1 MPPENPNHPAVLLV
15 TVTKTESRAVLTAM
29 QAATGVAAKVVMRD
43 ASNYQFLGH
52 LQGAD
57 IYLALSEMGAGGLG
71 GAQATVSKAIAAIK
85 PGAVIMVGIAFG
97 INQQKQTIGEVLIA
111 NQVLLYDLQR
121 VGANETLSRG
131 DKAHA
136 TPRLIEFLKHA
147 ELLWDENNAK
157 LDFGLILS
165 GEKLVD
171 NLAFRTQLLELA
183 PEAIGGE
190 MEAAGLYTASQ
201 NAKTDWIMV
210 KAICDWADGKKG
222 ENKKEYQALAA
233 KNAAEF
239 VAFAL
244 KNVPLLEPSAEH
256 ERQSMGPSAQSIVIS
271 GGTIN
276 GQVIVAGNIA
286 HTQIGNIDASHAK
299 QGHDPRT
306 EAAPIQAHAPAPAP
320 EATPNKLPPARP
332 HSEQLSE
339 LLAWCDRAE
348 ILARLE
354 KLLHQE
360 SELPMYLL
368 CFADHIHNRPGK
380 LLARIKTELQEKL
393 PDTRLKVVDSKQNYG
408 FESLDR
414 FAKTMLEACAVKAE
428 AALMQQMQAGQT
440 DALLLWHA
448 NDCTSWESQKIESLL
463 ATARTWLSKLAFAGE
478 IGVPLKPVILVLLLR
493 YEEVAPSWQDKLL
506 RRPDVK
512 KRMQTAY
519 ANARAASPAFA
530 QFAPHELLILPDY
543 EKEDFR
549 NWLDLDRVR
558 AFLGGSSNKFEDE
571 YLIGELFAKGS
582 SRYSALL
589 KFLEQNKF
597 GSS

>member
-29 QAATGVAAKVVMRD
+29 QTATGVAAKVVIRD
-43 ASNYQFLGH
+43 ASNYQFLGQ

-71 GAQATVSKAIAAIK
+71 GAQETVRKAIAAIK
-85 PGAVIMVGIAFG
+85 PAAVIMVGIAFG

-111 NQVLLYDLQR
+111 SQVLLYDLQR

-136 TPRLIEFLKHA
+136 TPRLISFLKHA

-210 KAICDWADGKKG
+210 KAICDWADGKKD

-244 KNVPLLEPSAEH
+244 KNVPLLAPNAEQQSTEPSA
-256 ERQSMGPSAQSIVIS
+256 QNIVIS

-276 GQVIVAGNIA
+276 GSVIVAGDIA

-306 EAAPIQAHAPAPAP
+306 QAAPIQAHAPAP

-339 LLAWCDRAE
+339 LLAWCDRDK
-348 ILARLE
+348 ILGKLE
-354 KLLHQE
+354 EFLQQQT
-360 SELPMYLL
+360 ELPLYLL

-380 LLARIKTELQEKL
+380 LMARVKTELQEKL
-393 PDTRLKVVDSKQNYG
+393 PDTRLKVVDTKQDYG
-408 FESLDR
+408 FESLDK
-414 FAKTMLEACAVKAE
+414 FAKTMLEACSVKTE
-428 AALMQQMQAGQT
+428 DALIRQMQAGQT
-440 DALLLWHA
+440 DALVLWHA
-448 NDCTSWESQKIESLL
+448 NDCTTWDIQKIESLL
-463 ATARTWLSKLAFAGE
+463 ATARSWVAKLA
-478 IGVPLKPVILVLLLR
+478 IGMPPKPVILVLLLR
-493 YEEVAPSWQDKLL
+493 YEEVAPSLKDKFL

-519 ANARAASPAFA
+519 SNARAASNAFA
-530 QFAPHELLILPDY
+530 QFTPQDLLILPDY
-543 EKEDFR
+543 TKEDYR
-549 NWLDLDRVR
+549 KWLNLDRVR
-558 AFLGGSSNKFEDE
+558 DFVGGYLDKFEDE
-571 YLIGELFAKGS
+571 DLIVEHFAKGTS
-582 SRYSALL
+582 HYTALL